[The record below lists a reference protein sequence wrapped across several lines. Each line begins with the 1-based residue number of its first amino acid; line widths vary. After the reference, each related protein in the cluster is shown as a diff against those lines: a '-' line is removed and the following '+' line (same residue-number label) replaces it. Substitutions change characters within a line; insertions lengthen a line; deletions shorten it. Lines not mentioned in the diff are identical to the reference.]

1 MPQLDHPHIT
11 EMNRKGFLGKAP
23 VRVSCGQDVFGFE
36 ILPGDEVIEHNGEL
50 ILKENLR
57 DYLEDLD
64 FVFKVAE

>member
-1 MPQLDHPHIT
+1 MEHPVIT
-11 EMNRKGFLGKAP
+11 RINRTGYPEP
-23 VRVSCGQDVFGFE
+23 VKQVKHYGIDIFGHE
-36 ILPGDEVIEHNGEL
+36 IEFGDEVIEHNGEL